1 MAWRECIYTSSV
13 SGVYHFLILIRRPLG
28 DFYMQRRQRVSVR
41 CNKST
46 VGVRA
51 SYIARKV
58 SEREMASRSLLAPNW
73 DKAITFWALLLP
85 NAINHFC
92 APRHFT
98 YPLTDCCISLEYNSG
113 FDEVVILRRRRQ
125 RCIGIRREREMIF
138 HLSLQHHPPG
148 RSREGIEISCAWAVY
163 SVSTGLCGFT
173 HMLSKSN
180 KLLLNFNV
188 YLISGKSVLSLNPKS
203 ENANTGSKIDQ
214 LYLCVIKKRWA

>member
-1 MAWRECIYTSSV
+1 
-13 SGVYHFLILIRRPLG
+13 
-28 DFYMQRRQRVSVR
+28 
-41 CNKST
+41 
-46 VGVRA
+46 
-51 SYIARKV
+51 
-58 SEREMASRSLLAPNW
+58 MASRSLLASNW

-125 RCIGIRREREMIF
+125 RCIGIRRERDDF
-138 HLSLQHHPPG
+138 SLIAPASSSRAFERGNRDFMRVGCIQRFN
-148 RSREGIEISCAWAVY
+148 RS
-163 SVSTGLCGFT
+163 TLCGFT

-203 ENANTGSKIDQ
+203 ENANTGSKTDQ
-214 LYLCVIKKRWA
+214 LVSSD